1 MEDSLREES
10 SYNRCRFSDRADH
23 PLHNK
28 NRRETVSKRRF
39 PRSSTAIYAAYTA
52 AVLFA
57 LHLATCFVPAF
68 LVTLPSLILLPVWF
82 ALVGRSLA
90 GMAAPH
96 DPVLPPATVHMQ

>member
-1 MEDSLREES
+1 MS
-10 SYNRCRFSDRADH
+10 S
-23 PLHNK
+23 
-28 NRRETVSKRRF
+28 RRF

-57 LHLATCFVPAF
+57 LHLATYFVPALRDATLAVAYPCVGLFFSWAF

-96 DPVLPPATVHMQ
+96 DPVQPPATVHMQ